1 MVMKRVANPWAGAV
15 LAVLLTVLLPA
26 GQARAESEIL
36 ESDVQALPVGTK
48 LADDARVVI
57 PENKKLRVL
66 LVASGNTRTLKGPY
80 EGTVGDYKEDLS
92 WWERIT
98 GRNKE
103 PDAPIGATR
112 GLKPQN

>member
-1 MVMKRVANPWAGAV
+1 MKRVANPLAGAV

-36 ESDVQALPVGTK
+36 ESDAQALPVGTK
-48 LADDARVVI
+48 IADDQRIVI
-57 PENKKLRVL
+57 PEGKKLRVL
-66 LVASGNTRTLKGPY
+66 LAASGNTKTLRGPY
-80 EGTVGDYKEDLS
+80 EGTVGDYKEDLT